1 LRNPPAA
8 RLFFAAAG
16 GLSVDLDQ
24 WKEASQRPNVG
35 KIALEGVMLMVFE
48 PEPDDVARQQ
58 SHSKRYDRVI
68 GLLWILGTVGA
79 IVVLIYLFGFL
90 D

>member
-1 LRNPPAA
+1 
-8 RLFFAAAG
+8 
-16 GLSVDLDQ
+16 
-24 WKEASQRPNVG
+24 
-35 KIALEGVMLMVFE
+35 MLMVFE

>member
-1 LRNPPAA
+1 
-8 RLFFAAAG
+8 
-16 GLSVDLDQ
+16 
-24 WKEASQRPNVG
+24 
-35 KIALEGVMLMVFE
+35 MLMVFE

-58 SHSKRYDRVI
+58 SHSKLYDRVI